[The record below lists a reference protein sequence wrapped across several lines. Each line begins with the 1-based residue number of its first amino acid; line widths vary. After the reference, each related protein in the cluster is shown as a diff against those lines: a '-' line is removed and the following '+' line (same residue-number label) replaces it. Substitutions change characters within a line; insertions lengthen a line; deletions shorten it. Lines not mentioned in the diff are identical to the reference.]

1 MDEFASE
8 KEILIK
14 AHEENMAATRKRQF
28 EEEKELKRK
37 HFEKTLE
44 LEKEFDANLTRLMKK
59 YSPQNLQQTVNHLDD
74 RLYTSERQESK
85 RTGKITWTD

>member
-59 YSPQNLQQTVNHLDD
+59 YSPQNLQ
-74 RLYTSERQESK
+74 
-85 RTGKITWTD
+85 